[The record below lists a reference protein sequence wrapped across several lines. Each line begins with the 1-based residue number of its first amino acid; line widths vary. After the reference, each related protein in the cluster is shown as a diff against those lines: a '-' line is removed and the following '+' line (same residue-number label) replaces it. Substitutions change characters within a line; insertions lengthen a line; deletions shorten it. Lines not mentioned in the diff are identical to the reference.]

1 MDYSKVSSME
11 KRKVSST
18 SVYGIDDSQ
27 IPEPRCFASGVP
39 KHFPRREGKEITD
52 ADWPGLKS
60 IIHRLYIIENLT
72 FPKVKETLHLELGYN
87 ITKRQFTRKIEIWG
101 FRKNFRKSERDDI
114 VKSGEIPQR
123 FMHDSRIT
131 QKRIERLRK
140 RNGVQMGP
148 GVESEDDEIFFVQN
162 QDVSKKTN
170 APQEASLD
178 VESCYA
184 MIGDQNTPLQNHD
197 MIVKQTPI
205 SEFRHDIV
213 TPNIEDQCSFG
224 QSAEDDFE
232 HSWLAE
238 LFVQLETAEII
249 ASTSLD
255 NETKQGVKET
265 QHLSRTELKESSR
278 PYSSTSSCGGS
289 FLAQARSHSS
299 HHHSARSTS
308 LQSHNPGMH
317 QLYWSPLFE
326 INIFPTLRNANKR
339 SQESWFH
346 LFASFKRES
355 IVCKEKFSKLKRVL
369 PPNSPAI
376 ISTLECMAFVY
387 HQLGY
392 SREFE
397 MTCRTLLYARQNEQC
412 PNTYKMVEIC
422 LWIVDS
428 YIVSHDL
435 KIGMNLHTIL
445 HPRIENAMD
454 SRHPLHIHSSYLMA
468 EILYRLCQYNE
479 AEATIRPVMQIA
491 LAALGPN
498 HHLTIRVMNLLCW
511 ILRKNGSLAEA
522 DKLARYCLQVLEK
535 SELLVA
541 WLRCA
546 EILMQILESRGLY
559 NESANLCHRIFE
571 LAVEAFDNKK
581 YTSFLYHT
589 KMARALLKQNEASKA
604 VDMLKGIQNSPYAN
618 GGKKI
623 FIEVEFKVVLGSALW
638 KRGSVWEA
646 IVCFKESL
654 KSTVKMYGWD
664 HSVVFVHCK
673 MIVNCLVQ
681 LLQYDEALK
690 FFERFLEKC
699 RGFVKQGS
707 SIAGW
712 IDEIEDRMYKMQGES
727 RDGDSSISEDYEE
740 DETCFE
746 NAEMKDYDIREE
758 GNDDE
763 VQFEGRGPRLDD
775 IFNTER
781 DISKDITFEELGL
794 EDILA

>member
-1 MDYSKVSSME
+1 ME
-11 KRKVSST
+11 NRKVSST
-18 SVYGIDDSQ
+18 SIYGIDDSQ
-27 IPEPRCFASGVP
+27 ILESRCFASGVP
-39 KHFPRREGKEITD
+39 KHFPHREGKEITD

-87 ITKRQFTRKIEIWG
+87 ITKRQFTRKVEIWG
-101 FRKNFRKSERDDI
+101 FRKNFRKSEKDDI

-123 FMHDSRIT
+123 FIHDSRIN

-148 GVESEDDEIFFVQN
+148 GVESEDGEIFFVQN
-162 QDVSKKTN
+162 QDVSQKTN
-170 APQEASLD
+170 APKEASLD

-184 MIGDQNTPLQNHD
+184 MIGDQNTSLQNHD
-197 MIVKQTPI
+197 MIIKQTPI
-205 SEFRHDIV
+205 SEFPHDIV
-213 TPNIEDQCSFG
+213 TPNTEDQCSFG

-232 HSWLAE
+232 HPWLAE

-265 QHLSRTELKESSR
+265 RNLSRIELKELSR
-278 PYSSTSSCGGS
+278 PYSSTSPCGGS
-289 FLAQARSHSS
+289 FLAQARSHTS

-317 QLYWSPLFE
+317 QLHWSPLFE
-326 INIFPTLRNANKR
+326 IDIFPSSRSAGKR
-339 SQESWFH
+339 SQDSWVH
-346 LFASFKRES
+346 LFASFERES
-355 IVCKEKFSKLKRVL
+355 IACREKLSKLERVL
-369 PPNSPAI
+369 PANSPAI
-376 ISTLECMAFVY
+376 ISTLECLTFVY
-387 HQLGY
+387 HQLGK

-397 MTCRTLLYARQNEQC
+397 MTCRTLLYARQKEQC

-445 HPRIENAMD
+445 HPMIENSID
-454 SRHPLHIHSSYLMA
+454 SQHLLHIHSSYLRA
-468 EILYRLCQYNE
+468 EIFYRLCQYHE
-479 AEATIRPVMQIA
+479 AEATIHPVMQIA
-491 LAALGPN
+491 LASLGPS
-498 HHLTIRVMNLLCW
+498 HQLTIRVMNLLCW

-522 DKLARYCLQVLEK
+522 EKLARYSLQVLDK
-535 SELLVA
+535 SELVVT
-541 WLRCA
+541 WLRSA
-546 EILMQILESRGLY
+546 ETLMKILETRGLY
-559 NESANLCHRIFE
+559 NESANLCHHIFK
-571 LAVEAFDNKK
+571 LAIEAFDNTE
-581 YTSFLYHT
+581 YTYFLYHT
-589 KMARALLKQNEASKA
+589 TMARALLKQNEASKA
-604 VDMLKGIQNSPYAN
+604 VAILKGIRNSPYAN
-618 GGKKI
+618 GENKI
-623 FIEVEFKVVLGSALW
+623 SIEVEFKVVLGSALW
-638 KRGSVWEA
+638 KQGSVWEA

-664 HSVVFVHCK
+664 HSIVFVHCK

-690 FFERFLEKC
+690 FFDRFLEKC

-712 IDEIEDRMYKMQGES
+712 IEEIEDRMYKMQGES
-727 RDGDSSISEDYEE
+727 RDGDNSIPEDDYEE

-746 NAEMKDYDIREE
+746 DTEMKDNDTREE
-758 GNDDE
+758 GYDDE
-763 VQFEGRGPRLDD
+763 ARFEGRGPRLDD

-781 DISKDITFEELGL
+781 DISKDITIEELGL
-794 EDILA
+794 ESILA